1 MMHKET
7 AIIVATTTE
16 YGIGMNNTIPW
27 NIPEDLRNFR
37 KVTTDAPHNKMNC
50 VIMGRKTWESLPLTS
65 KPLKNR
71 INIIISK
78 TLHQVD
84 ANDDIY
90 VQPDINSALSLA
102 YSLDSVDKIFIIGGA
117 QIYNEVLTNY
127 HTSIDKIYLSII
139 YDRVYKC
146 DTFLDICKVYNIF
159 DFDKENIHLTER
171 YMYMIG
177 YNKAKLMNSKYQI
190 DENPD

>member
-27 NIPEDLRNFR
+27 NIPEDLKHFR
-37 KVTTDAPHNKMNC
+37 KVTTDSQQNKINC
-50 VIMGRKTWESLPLTS
+50 VIMGRKTWESLPS

-71 INIIISK
+71 INIIISNTLKQEK
-78 TLHQVD
+78 T
-84 ANDDIY
+84 DDDTYHTHI
-90 VQPDINSALSLA
+90 QPDINSALSLA
-102 YSLDSVDKIFIIGGA
+102 YSSENIDKVFIIGGA
-117 QIYNEVLTNY
+117 QIYNEVLTKY
-127 HTSIDKIYLSII
+127 HHLIDKIYLSIV

-146 DTFLDICKVYNIF
+146 DTYVNIDSVYKVF
-159 DFDKENIHLTER
+159 DFDKENIHLTEK

-177 YNKAKLMNSKYQI
+177 YNKTKLPFQI
-190 DENPD
+190 NENPD